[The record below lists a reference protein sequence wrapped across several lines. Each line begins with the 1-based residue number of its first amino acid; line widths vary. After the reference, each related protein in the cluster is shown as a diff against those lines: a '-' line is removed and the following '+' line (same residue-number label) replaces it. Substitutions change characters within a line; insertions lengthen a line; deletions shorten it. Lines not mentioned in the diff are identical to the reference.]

1 MYSKEKVLKIVEKN
15 KQELSELCEYIFDN
29 PEKGFEEYKASAAL
43 KNYFRKAWI
52 YC

>member
-29 PEKGFEEYKASAAL
+29 TENGFEE
-43 KNYFRKAWI
+43 
-52 YC
+52 